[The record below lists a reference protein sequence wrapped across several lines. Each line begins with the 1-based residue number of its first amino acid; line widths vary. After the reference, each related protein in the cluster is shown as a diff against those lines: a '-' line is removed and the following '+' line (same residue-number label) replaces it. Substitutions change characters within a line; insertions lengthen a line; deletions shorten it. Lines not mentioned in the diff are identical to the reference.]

1 MSTPLADASRC
12 PTCAHPRHPPGAC
25 TVLFVYGRGV
35 NDPPGNFRCL
45 CDLSVEDVARLWLVV
60 RACREGL
67 LTLARTRAL
76 KDWESTLLEASR
88 DALAAMEAKP

>member
-25 TVLFVYGRGV
+25 TVLFVY
-35 NDPPGNFRCL
+35 NDPPGNLRCL
-45 CDLSVEDVARLWLVV
+45 CDLTVEDVARLWLVV